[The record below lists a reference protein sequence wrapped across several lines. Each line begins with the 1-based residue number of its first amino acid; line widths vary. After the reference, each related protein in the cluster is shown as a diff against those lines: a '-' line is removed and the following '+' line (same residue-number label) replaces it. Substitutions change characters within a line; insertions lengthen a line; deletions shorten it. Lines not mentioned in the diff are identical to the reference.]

1 MPLVGIA
8 YFGARDDFTMAA
20 TRPPSARPGPAH
32 QPPSEPDPWATTF
45 SPAAFTAH
53 RLPVVRI
60 AETRRSD
67 ACRQPARIAA
77 FEDVY
82 SSPLRHGPEPF
93 AKRLI
98 MSVTNHVPAGPI
110 ESLAL

>member
-1 MPLVGIA
+1 MLFCHSGRAEWALPRGCWEPRC
-8 YFGARDDFTMAA
+8 GGCAA
-20 TRPPSARPGPAH
+20 TAPKPVRHIASLVVTASAPH
-32 QPPSEPDPWATTF
+32 
-45 SPAAFTAH
+45 
-53 RLPVVRI
+53 
-60 AETRRSD
+60 
-67 ACRQPARIAA
+67 AA

-82 SSPLRHGPEPF
+82 SSLLRHGPEPF